1 MQKHNNISSL
11 WEIMSQEKS
20 VGLVKR
26 LLPNNSP
33 LKVFATYK
41 HPENI
46 CGIAFSCDSKLKL
59 SIDSFYNL
67 KELSVQLFLDTSYQ
81 PNKLLTIQL
90 FSDANTDIFAYLCG
104 NLVETI
110 ERCDTEAKAIKLVL
124 NRLEKWKTMF
134 SKGASDG
141 LSITEQQGLY
151 GELMYLHKLVLRG
164 IFSYIDTLK
173 IWVGADKA
181 MRDFQGKDWAVEAKT
196 ISINNADQI
205 TINGERQLDE
215 TLLDKLYLYH
225 LSVEAS
231 RMNGQTLNEK
241 VDELRSLFSDDK
253 AALNIFNA
261 KLMEAGYFDH
271 HRELYRERCYKIR
284 KESIYV
290 IDDSFPRIKESELR
304 DGVSNTMYSI
314 NVSTCAEYMVSENT
328 HFNSIEQRGYE

>member
-67 KELSVQLFLDTSYQ
+67 KELSVQLFLDTSHQ
-81 PNKLLTIQL
+81 PNRLLTIQL

-104 NLVETI
+104 NLVEAI

-215 TLLDKLYLYH
+215 TLLNKLYLYH

-261 KLMEAGYFDH
+261 KLIEAGYFDH
-271 HRELYRERCYKIR
+271 HRHLYKERCYKIR

-304 DGVSNTMYSI
+304 DGVSNTVYSI

-328 HFNSIEQRGYE
+328 HFNSIE

>member
-1 MQKHNNISSL
+1 MSMQKHNNISSL

-26 LLPNNSP
+26 LLPSSSP

-41 HPENI
+41 YPENI
-46 CGIAFSCDSKLKL
+46 CGIAFSCDRKLKL

-67 KELSVQLFLDTSYQ
+67 KELSVQLFLDASYQ
-81 PNKLLTIQL
+81 PNRLLTIQL
-90 FSDANTDIFAYLCG
+90 FSDTNKDIFAYLCG
-104 NLVETI
+104 NLIETI
-110 ERCDTEAKAIKLVL
+110 EKCETEAKAIKLVL

-151 GELMYLHKLVLRG
+151 GELMYLHKLALRG
-164 IFSYIDTLK
+164 VFSYVDTLK

-181 MRDFQGKDWAVEAKT
+181 MRDFQGNGWAVEAKT

-215 TLLDKLYLYH
+215 TLLNKLYLYH
-225 LSVEAS
+225 LAVETS
-231 RMNGQTLNEK
+231 RMNGQTLNDK
-241 VDELRSLFSDDK
+241 VEELRSLFSDDK
-253 AALNIFNA
+253 AALNVFNA

-271 HRELYRERCYKIR
+271 HRDLYKERCYKIR

-304 DGVSNTMYSI
+304 DGVSNTVYSI
-314 NVSTCAEYMVSENT
+314 NVSTCAEYMVSESE
-328 HFNSIEQRGYE
+328 HFNSIE

>member
-26 LLPNNSP
+26 LLPSSSP

-41 HPENI
+41 YPENI
-46 CGIAFSCDSKLKL
+46 CGIAFSCDRKLKL

-67 KELSVQLFLDTSYQ
+67 KELSVQLFLDASYQ
-81 PNKLLTIQL
+81 PNRLLTIQL
-90 FSDANTDIFAYLCG
+90 FSDTNKDIFAYLCG
-104 NLVETI
+104 NLIETI
-110 ERCDTEAKAIKLVL
+110 EKCETEAKAIKHVL
-124 NRLEKWKTMF
+124 NRLEKWRTMF

-151 GELMYLHKLVLRG
+151 GELMYLHKLASRG

-173 IWVGADKA
+173 IWVGVDKA

-231 RMNGQTLNEK
+231 RMNGQTLNDK
-241 VDELRSLFSDDK
+241 VEELRSLFSDDK
-253 AALNIFNA
+253 AALNVFNA

-271 HRELYRERCYKIR
+271 HRDLYKERCYKIR
-284 KESIYV
+284 KERIYV

-304 DGVSNTMYSI
+304 DGVSNTVYSI
-314 NVSTCAEYMVSENT
+314 NVSTCAEYMVSESE
-328 HFNSIEQRGYE
+328 HFNSIE

>member
-81 PNKLLTIQL
+81 PNRLLTIQL
-90 FSDANTDIFAYLCG
+90 FSDVNTDIFAYLCG

-110 ERCDTEAKAIKLVL
+110 ERCDKEAKAIKLVL

-151 GELMYLHKLVLRG
+151 GELMYLHKLLLRG

-231 RMNGQTLNEK
+231 RMNGQTLNDK

-304 DGVSNTMYSI
+304 DGVSNTVYSI

-328 HFNSIEQRGYE
+328 HFNSIE

>member
-1 MQKHNNISSL
+1 M
-11 WEIMSQEKS
+11 
-20 VGLVKR
+20 
-26 LLPNNSP
+26 
-33 LKVFATYK
+33 
-41 HPENI
+41 
-46 CGIAFSCDSKLKL
+46 
-59 SIDSFYNL
+59 
-67 KELSVQLFLDTSYQ
+67 SVQLFLDTSYQ
-81 PNKLLTIQL
+81 PNRLLTIQL
-90 FSDANTDIFAYLCG
+90 FSDANKDIFAYLCG
-104 NLVETI
+104 NLIETI
-110 ERCDTEAKAIKLVL
+110 EKCETEAKAIKLVL

-231 RMNGQTLNEK
+231 RMNGQTLNDK

-304 DGVSNTMYSI
+304 DGVSNTVYSI
-314 NVSTCAEYMVSENT
+314 NVSTCAEYMVSESE
-328 HFNSIEQRGYE
+328 HFNSIE

>member
-11 WEIMSQEKS
+11 WEIMSQDKS

-81 PNKLLTIQL
+81 PNRLLTIQL

-151 GELMYLHKLVLRG
+151 GELMYLHKLILRG

-181 MRDFQGKDWAVEAKT
+181 MRDFQGNGWAVEAKT

-215 TLLDKLYLYH
+215 TLLNKLYLYH

-304 DGVSNTMYSI
+304 DGVSNTVYSI

-328 HFNSIEQRGYE
+328 HFNSIE

>member
-81 PNKLLTIQL
+81 PNRLLTIQL

-124 NRLEKWKTMF
+124 NRLEKWRTMF

-196 ISINNADQI
+196 ISVNNADQI

-304 DGVSNTMYSI
+304 DGVSNTVYSI

-328 HFNSIEQRGYE
+328 HFNSIE

>member
-26 LLPNNSP
+26 LLPSSSP

-41 HPENI
+41 YPENI
-46 CGIAFSCDSKLKL
+46 CGIAFSCDRKLKL

-67 KELSVQLFLDTSYQ
+67 KELSVQLFLDASYQ
-81 PNKLLTIQL
+81 PNRLLTIQL
-90 FSDANTDIFAYLCG
+90 FSDTNKDIFAYLCG
-104 NLVETI
+104 NLIETI
-110 ERCDTEAKAIKLVL
+110 EKCETEAKAIKLVL

-151 GELMYLHKLVLRG
+151 GELMYLHKLALRG

-231 RMNGQTLNEK
+231 CMNGQTLNEK

-304 DGVSNTMYSI
+304 DGVSNTVYSI

-328 HFNSIEQRGYE
+328 HFNSIE

>member
-1 MQKHNNISSL
+1 
-11 WEIMSQEKS
+11 
-20 VGLVKR
+20 
-26 LLPNNSP
+26 
-33 LKVFATYK
+33 
-41 HPENI
+41 
-46 CGIAFSCDSKLKL
+46 
-59 SIDSFYNL
+59 
-67 KELSVQLFLDTSYQ
+67 
-81 PNKLLTIQL
+81 
-90 FSDANTDIFAYLCG
+90 
-104 NLVETI
+104 
-110 ERCDTEAKAIKLVL
+110 
-124 NRLEKWKTMF
+124 MF

-151 GELMYLHKLVLRG
+151 GELMYLHKLASRG

-173 IWVGADKA
+173 IWVGVDKA

-261 KLMEAGYFDH
+261 KLIEAGYFDH
-271 HRELYRERCYKIR
+271 HRHLYKERCYKIR

-304 DGVSNTMYSI
+304 DGVSNTVYSI

-328 HFNSIEQRGYE
+328 HFNSIE

>member
-26 LLPNNSP
+26 LLPSSSP

-41 HPENI
+41 YPENI
-46 CGIAFSCDSKLKL
+46 CGIAFSCDRELKL

-67 KELSVQLFLDTSYQ
+67 KELSVQLFLDASYQ
-81 PNKLLTIQL
+81 PNRLLTIQL
-90 FSDANTDIFAYLCG
+90 FSDTNKDIFAYLCG
-104 NLVETI
+104 NLIETI
-110 ERCDTEAKAIKLVL
+110 EKCETEAKAIKLVL

-151 GELMYLHKLVLRG
+151 GELMYLHKLALRG
-164 IFSYIDTLK
+164 VFSYVDTLK

-181 MRDFQGKDWAVEAKT
+181 MRDFQGNGWAVEAKT

-215 TLLDKLYLYH
+215 TLLNKLYLYH
-225 LSVEAS
+225 LAVETS
-231 RMNGQTLNEK
+231 RMNGQTLNDK
-241 VDELRSLFSDDK
+241 VEELRSLFSDDK
-253 AALNIFNA
+253 AALNVFNA

-304 DGVSNTMYSI
+304 DGVSNTVYSI

-328 HFNSIEQRGYE
+328 HFNSIE